1 MRLSIDELRQKQ
13 ASVISQSGYKSDS
26 YDFISDD
33 DSQEIRGGDKE
44 YNPPLYEHKHKS
56 IWQRAN
62 ILLDNIK

>member
-13 ASVISQSGYKSDS
+13 TSAISQSEYKSGS
-26 YDFISDD
+26 YEFISDD
-33 DSQEIRGGDKE
+33 DLQEIRGGDKE
-44 YNPPLYEHKHKS
+44 YNPPLYEHKHKN